1 MCKVFLSA
9 LLLLTLCLSTCK
21 HANDKAK
28 QTSTDTAKLLSFTV
42 IVPQRT
48 TPLSKDS
55 AFTNDYNFIA
65 DSLLHGHKD
74 LVKYYIHKYAP
85 DCRPNVFAKA
95 GLKDDFE
102 GLRKIANLKHH
113 NIRDSVFVLYP
124 ISLCEDGQS
133 YYFTDTA
140 LPRLQ
145 TDSYCCHPDNI
156 FSVGDIDE
164 DGIAE
169 IGQYYSSC
177 TSHYKSLYVYTL
189 KNKAWKQVGHSVFD
203 QHFMKYDVP
212 FASYVRKTAKGK
224 FEMHEISDLTADTS
238 GQKRG
243 LDGWLKFSF

>member
-1 MCKVFLSA
+1 MYKCLLST
-9 LLLLTLCLSTCK
+9 LLLLIFFFSGCK
-21 HANDKAK
+21 HVNNKAK
-28 QTSTDTAKLLSFTV
+28 ETSTDAITQPSVTV
-42 IVPQRT
+42 IIPKRT
-48 TPLSKDS
+48 APLSKDTV
-55 AFTNDYNFIA
+55 FTNDYNFIT

-74 LVKYYIHKYAP
+74 LVIYYMQKYAT
-85 DCRPNVFAKA
+85 DCPPYQYVKTD
-95 GLKDDFE
+95 LKDDFE

-113 NIRDSVFVLYP
+113 KIRDAVFVLYP
-124 ISLCEDGQS
+124 ISVCEDGQS

-177 TSHYKSLYVYTL
+177 TSHYKSLCVYTL

-203 QHFMKYDVP
+203 QHYMKYDVP
-212 FASYVRKTAKGK
+212 FASHVRKTGKGK

-238 GQKRG
+238 GQKKG
-243 LDGWLKFSF
+243 LDSWLKFSF